1 MAKLAITLRKSTIN
15 RLEPHK
21 RTVRS
26 LGLTKLHKT
35 VVHEATPQILG
46 MIKSVE
52 FLLEVKEVQ

>member
-21 RTVRS
+21 QTVRS
-26 LGLTKLHKT
+26 LGLRKINQT

-46 MIKSVE
+46 MVNSVS
-52 FLLEVKEVQ
+52 FLLEVKEVK